1 MKIVFAT
8 NNKNK
13 LKEIREILGDR
24 VEVLSLNDIGCDVD
38 IPETGATLEE
48 NALQKA
54 QYIYDHY
61 HMNVFADDTGL
72 EVEALNGAP
81 GIYSARYA
89 SMETIETSNTSNAS
103 NASSTSSASS
113 ASSASNPRP
122 ASHDSEANMAR
133 LLREL
138 ENESNRKARFRTVI
152 ALIMEEEG
160 KPKTVL
166 FEGIVEGEIIRE
178 RRGGEGFGY
187 DPIFQPTGYDNTFA
201 ELGLSVKNKIS
212 HRARAVNKLTHYL
225 LNT

>member
-24 VEVLSLNDIGCDVD
+24 VEVLSLKDIGCDVD

-89 SMETIETSNTSNAS
+89 SMETIETSNPSNTSNTS
-103 NASSTSSASS
+103 NPSNP
-113 ASSASNPRP
+113 SSASNPRP

-187 DPIFQPTGYDNTFA
+187 DPIFQPTGYDKTFA
-201 ELGLSVKNKIS
+201 ELGLSIKNTIS

>member
-24 VEVLSLNDIGCDVD
+24 VEVLSLKDIGCDVD

-72 EVEALNGAP
+72 EAEALNGAP

-89 SMETIETSNTSNAS
+89 SMEASETSNTSLP
-103 NASSTSSASS
+103 
-113 ASSASNPRP
+113 SNPRP
-122 ASHDSEANMAR
+122 ASHDSEANTAR

-138 ENESNRKARFRTVI
+138 NGNNNRKARFRTVI
-152 ALIMEEEG
+152 ALIMENDASCCGTSETQTANE
-160 KPKTVL
+160 PQDVKTIL
-166 FEGIVEGEIIRE
+166 FEGIVEGSIIQE

-187 DPIFQPTGYDNTFA
+187 DPIFQPDGYDKTFA
-201 ELGLSVKNKIS
+201 ELGLSIKNQIS
-212 HRARAVNKLTHYL
+212 HRARAVAKLTDYL
-225 LNT
+225 LST